1 MVKVLYL
8 GNKFFGFKKVK
19 SVMEN
24 LEPLLGEFCDIKTAS
39 GRRNQVLRFLDML
52 YHFFRFGLAAER
64 IIIDVYS
71 TLAFNFAYVLGKL
84 CQIFGKEYILFLH
97 GGNLPYRF
105 QQSPHKVKD
114 LFSKARHIIAP
125 SPYLAE
131 FFRNQG
137 FHVEVIPNI
146 IPLEDYPFLER
157 KISRPRILALRGFG
171 KPYNPLMTLKAVNL
185 VKDQVKDLKV
195 MMLGN
200 PEEPHYQE
208 VMDYIRDNQLG
219 TIVEVKSKMPKKEW
233 IALSEDYD
241 IMVSNP
247 VIDNTPVS
255 LIEGMA
261 LGMCVISTKVGGVPY
276 LVSEKECKLI
286 ASDDAE
292 GLAKAI
298 LEVIHRPDLAKQ
310 LSNNGRM
317 KAEEFDWGIVRHKW
331 KALLEA

>member
-1 MVKVLYL
+1 M
-8 GNKFFGFKKVK
+8 
-19 SVMEN
+19 SAAMET
-24 LEPLLGEFCDIKTAS
+24 LEPLLAEVCIIKTAS
-39 GRRNQVLRFLDML
+39 GRKNQLLRLLEMIV
-52 YHFFRFGLAAER
+52 YFFRYGLFSDR

-71 TLAFNFAYVLGKL
+71 SFALNYAFIMGSFSYVFKKKFILVLRGGSLPDKYLRSKKRINF
-84 CQIFGKEYILFLH
+84 
-97 GGNLPYRF
+97 
-105 QQSPHKVKD
+105 
-114 LFSKARHIIAP
+114 LFSKAHYIIAP
-125 SPYLAE
+125 SLYLAE
-131 FFRNQG
+131 FFRKQG
-137 FHVEVIPNI
+137 FHVEIIPNI
-146 IPLEDYPFLER
+146 IPLEDYPFQER
-157 KISRPRILALRGFG
+157 SQIRPRILALRGFG
-171 KPYNPLMTLKAVNL
+171 KPYNPLMTLQAVNL
-185 VKDQVKDLKV
+185 IKDQVKDLKV

-200 PEEPHYQE
+200 PEEPHYSE
-208 VMDYIRDNQLG
+208 VMDYIWENKLDS
-219 TIVEVKSKMPKKEW
+219 IVEVKSKMPKKEW

>member
-1 MVKVLYL
+1 ML
-8 GNKFFGFKKVK
+8 
-19 SVMEN
+19 ET
-24 LEPLLGEFCDIKTAS
+24 LEPLLGEFCQIKTAS
-39 GRRNQVLRFLDML
+39 GKRNQVFRFLDML
-52 YHFFRFGLAAER
+52 YHFFRFGLSADK

-71 TLAFNFAYVLGKL
+71 TLAFNFAYALGKL
-84 CQIFGKEYILFLH
+84 CQIFGKPYILFLH
-97 GGNLPYRF
+97 GGNLPDKYKR
-105 QQSPHKVKD
+105 SPKKVKTI
-114 LFSKARHIIAP
+114 FSKAHSIIAP

-131 FFRNQG
+131 FFRKQG
-137 FHVEVIPNI
+137 FQVEIIPNI
-146 IPLEDYPFLER
+146 IPLEEYLFQER
-157 KISRPRILALRGFG
+157 KQIRPRILALRGFG

-185 VKDQVKDLKV
+185 IKDQVKELKV
-195 MMLGN
+195 LMLGN
-200 PEEPHYQE
+200 PEEPHYSE
-208 VMDYIRDNQLG
+208 VIDYIRENKLEN
-219 TIVEVKSKMPKKEW
+219 IVEVKSKMPKKEW
-233 IALSEDYD
+233 ITLSKDYD

-276 LVSEKECKLI
+276 LVSEKECMLI
-286 ASDDAE
+286 ESDDAE

-298 LEVIHRPDLAKQ
+298 MEVIHRPDLAKQ